1 MKRAVKSAVT
11 NKTFDQLISK
21 LSENKILNIQAMSYV
36 RGGSTDGEAGG
47 GVPVVIIPKP
57 PQS

>member
-1 MKRAVKSAVT
+1 MKKADKTTQT
-11 NKTFDQLISK
+11 NKTFDELISK
-21 LSENKILNIQAMSYV
+21 LSENEILNIQAMSYV

-47 GVPVVIIPKP
+47 GSPVIIIPKP

>member
-1 MKRAVKSAVT
+1 MKKTDKSTDT

-36 RGGSTDGEAGG
+36 RGGSIDGEGG
-47 GVPVVIIPKP
+47 GGSPVIIYPK
-57 PQS
+57 

>member
-1 MKRAVKSAVT
+1 MKKADKSTGT
-11 NKTFDQLISK
+11 NKTFDQVISK
-21 LSENKILNIQAMSYV
+21 LSINGILNIQAMSYV

-47 GVPVVIIPKP
+47 GSPVIIIPKP